1 MLSPI
6 LSGAPGRLRGGDIG
20 TRAGSV
26 PATPTAEV
34 IERLS
39 PAHRGLRFPDELL
52 LSRDP
57 QRFNTLLNQQITA
70 VQRASDYLGET
81 ELALRQLA
89 RPLDSEKRVRQL
101 QRARGWVARRALL
114 SGGTIDR
121 NFQPCLDR
129 PARVIF
135 QCPPLQALLFTE
147 HREVITFALGEG
159 TFRHWSSLVIEPEM
173 PLTQRIFAL
182 NKALGQ
188 LHVWCH
194 FELSEQRLLFT
205 VPEDRWASL
214 SHWAVRGSGFCFPA
228 DSLTLLQPQ
237 PLLSFE
243 QQLQELLAGEPG
255 AITLTAEQA
264 VRHLQQERQKLHAS
278 RQQVDSQLAQRP
290 ALLDASKAQSLAE
303 HLRVQFAGYRGE
315 YRGLNQALACQANLP
330 LALVCQ
336 LVDSR

>member
-6 LSGAPGRLRGGDIG
+6 ISGAPGRLRSGDIG
-20 TRAGSV
+20 TRPGSV
-26 PATPTAEV
+26 PATPTTNV
-34 IERLS
+34 IDELPPSHPGR
-39 PAHRGLRFPDELL
+39 RFPDELL
-52 LSRDP
+52 ISRDP

-81 ELALRQLA
+81 EVALRQLA
-89 RPLDSEKRVRQL
+89 RPLDSERRYRQL
-101 QRARGWVARRALL
+101 QRARQWVARRTLL
-114 SGGTIDR
+114 TGGTIDR

-135 QCPPLQALLFTE
+135 QCPPLQVLLFTE
-147 HREVITFALGEG
+147 QREIITFALGEG

-182 NKALGQ
+182 NRVLGQ
-188 LHVWCH
+188 SHIWCH
-194 FELSEQRLLFT
+194 YELAEQRLLFT
-205 VPEDRWASL
+205 VPEDRWALL
-214 SHWAVRGSGFCFPA
+214 SHWAVRGGGVCFPA

-243 QQLQELLAGEPG
+243 QQLQALLTGEPG

-264 VRHLQQERQKLHAS
+264 VRHLQYERQKLYAS
-278 RQQVDSQLAQRP
+278 RQQVDNQLEQRP
-290 ALLDASKAQSLAE
+290 ARLDAAKAQSLAE
-303 HLRVQFAGYRGE
+303 HLRVQLAGYRGE

-336 LVDSR
+336 LADSR

>member
-6 LSGAPGRLRGGDIG
+6 ISGAPGRLRTGDIG
-20 TRAGSV
+20 ARPGGI
-26 PATPTAEV
+26 PATPTAEM

-39 PAHRGLRFPDELL
+39 PSHRGLRFPDELL
-52 LSRDP
+52 ISRDP
-57 QRFNTLLNQQITA
+57 QRFNTFLNQQITA

-89 RPLDSEKRVRQL
+89 RPLESEKRYRQL
-101 QRARGWVARRALL
+101 QRARQWVARRALL

-147 HREVITFALGEG
+147 QREVITFALGEG

-173 PLTQRIFAL
+173 PLTQRIFTL
-182 NKALGQ
+182 NRALGQ
-188 LHVWCH
+188 SHIWCH
-194 FELSEQRLLFT
+194 YELAEQRLLFT

-214 SHWAVRGSGFCFPA
+214 SHWAVRGGGVCFPA

-243 QQLQELLAGEPG
+243 QQLQDLLTGNPG
-255 AITLTAEQA
+255 SLPLTAEQA
-264 VRHLQQERQKLHAS
+264 VRHLQSERQKLHVS

-290 ALLDASKAQSLAE
+290 ALLDALKAQSLAE
-303 HLRVQFAGYRGE
+303 HLRVQLAGYRGD